1 MWTMTAEGLRTPFR
15 TPFRTPLRCWTGL
28 CVWVWAV
35 LVLVSNGDGAVA
47 DPKCQTEIKVRRHT
61 VYEASVGQK
70 LRINCTVEFCEG
82 PPPPVYWYKLENSEV
97 LVNVS
102 RIRHLETEWRM
113 EKHLGGVSLLVFG
126 GVLSSDSGI
135 YQCESG
141 NALSH
146 YINVSISGSAA
157 ARPNVTSQTD
167 RNWST
172 LQPYMYCAAGIMGMV
187 VMVIAVSVLSMRGCK
202 GKAQAE
208 CQTEAQYMVIPMVE
222 TPYPPPRPSA
232 LHPPV
237 WPTPQDE
244 DPAPPAQR
252 HDDHV
257 YGKVENDRE
266 RRQRG
271 GTTEE
276 GAGSVV
282 YAALNH
288 QAGAGAGPGAG
299 PRPRRAAEETSEY
312 ASIRVS

>member
-146 YINVSISGSAA
+146 YINVSISG
-157 ARPNVTSQTD
+157 
-167 RNWST
+167 
-172 LQPYMYCAAGIMGMV
+172 
-187 VMVIAVSVLSMRGCK
+187 
-202 GKAQAE
+202 KAQAE